1 MYLHYQS
8 TPGERLI
15 FMQSDT
21 THIVN
26 LEVTVPRIVFATGK
40 GHEAH
45 YPDDDEEQVHL
56 TPVGAQQQLSTGETS
71 AYMIHAIRF
80 RLFRTQLPAL
90 GRPLLFQV
98 LRRWHKSVDGSLARG
113 DERLYVSNTV
123 IFSVEFLPQSDA
135 SENASLQAT
144 RQAIHPGLNHII
156 IYLNDEGIPSSYTID
171 GASR

>member
-26 LEVTVPRIVFATGK
+26 LEATVPRIVFARGK

-45 YPDDDEEQVHL
+45 YPDDDEEQVYL
-56 TPVGAQQQLSTGETS
+56 TPVGTQQQLSTGETS
-71 AYMIHAIRF
+71 IHMIHAIRF

-98 LRRWHKSVDGSLARG
+98 LRRWHKSVDGSLARS
-113 DERLYVSNTV
+113 DERLYVSDTV

-135 SENASLQAT
+135 SEKASLQAT

-156 IYLNDEGIPSSYTID
+156 IYLNDEGTPSSYTID
-171 GASR
+171 GTSR

>member
-8 TPGERLI
+8 TRGQGSF

-45 YPDDDEEQVHL
+45 APDDDEEQVHL
-56 TPVGAQQQLSTGETS
+56 RPVGTQQQLSTGEIS
-71 AYMIHAIRF
+71 AHMIHAIRF

-98 LRRWHKSVDGSLARG
+98 LRRWHKPVDGNLVRR
-113 DERLYVSNTV
+113 DKRLYVSDTV
-123 IFSVEFLPQSDA
+123 TFSVEFLPQSDT
-135 SENASLQAT
+135 SEKASLQAT
-144 RQAIHPGLNHII
+144 RQAIHPGLNYII
-156 IYLNDEGIPSSYTID
+156 IYLNDEGTPSSYTID
-171 GASR
+171 GA